1 MSFNYICI
9 YIILYYTIL
18 YSIILY
24 YIYYAILYSTILYY
38 TILYSIVL
46 YYILCYVM
54 LWYIVLY
61 EKSYHMYIY
70 IYMHAFIFT
79 YNIYIYIYATRPG
92 VFTDTMEMQSQN
104 LSHVIDSLKSGNHP
118 GLATPL
124 APACDQICLPLLPTS
139 YTLFTSFIDNYIDA
153 YEYI

>member
-70 IYMHAFIFT
+70 ICMHLYLHI
-79 YNIYIYIYATRPG
+79 IYIYATRPG

>member
-1 MSFNYICI
+1 MLYCI
-9 YIILYYTIL
+9 LLYC
-18 YSIILY
+18 IILY
-24 YIYYAILYSTILYY
+24 YI
-38 TILYSIVL
+38 VL
-46 YYILCYVM
+46 YYIIYYVTLCYG
-54 LWYIVLY
+54 ILY
-61 EKSYHMYIY
+61 YMKNHIICIY

-79 YNIYIYIYATRPG
+79 YNIYIYATRPG

-104 LSHVIDSLKSGNHP
+104 LSHAIDSLKSGNHP

>member
-1 MSFNYICI
+1 MLYCI
-9 YIILYYTIL
+9 LLYC
-18 YSIILY
+18 IILY
-24 YIYYAILYSTILYY
+24 YI
-38 TILYSIVL
+38 VL
-46 YYILCYVM
+46 YYIIYYVTLCYG
-54 LWYIVLY
+54 ILY
-61 EKSYHMYIY
+61 YMKNHIICIY
-70 IYMHAFIFT
+70 ICMHLYLHI
-79 YNIYIYIYATRPG
+79 IYIYATRPG